1 MFGKRCN
8 YQQVTETADA
18 VYLQVLKNI
27 TSVKHMGGSHCFH
40 KIPSD
45 ESRNL
50 QHISSSM
57 CFSQINTFNSKWL
70 QCKTAFWIISF

>member
-1 MFGKRCN
+1 MLQSSTMFGKR
-8 YQQVTETADA
+8 YKYEQVTETANV
-18 VYLQVLKNI
+18 VYLQVLKNL
-27 TSVKHMGGSHCFH
+27 TSVKHMGRSHCFH

-57 CFSQINTFNSKWL
+57 YFS
-70 QCKTAFWIISF
+70 